1 MSLLNEQF
9 RICPPFESAANR
21 MLETVETETA
31 RSGTIILLFDIRRFN
46 GRDERFFSI
55 NNLRYT
61 LHETLLFPRIYIVST
76 RMFAGCRNK
85 N

>member
-46 GRDERFFSI
+46 GRAERFFCT
-55 NNLRYT
+55 NNPYT
-61 LHETLLFPRIYIVST
+61 LHETLLFPRIYRKYAYVC
-76 RMFAGCRNK
+76 RMSE
-85 N
+85 

>member
-46 GRDERFFSI
+46 GRDERFFCT
-55 NNLRYT
+55 NNP
-61 LHETLLFPRIYIVST
+61 LHLARNIVISAYIYRKYAYVC
-76 RMFAGCRNK
+76 RMSE
-85 N
+85 

>member
-55 NNLRYT
+55 NNP
-61 LHETLLFPRIYIVST
+61 LHLARNIVISAYIS
-76 RMFAGCRNK
+76 
-85 N
+85 